1 MQRRLLG
8 AFDPIERIW
17 ATVSSSRAGIMI
29 PEVEDAGTTEG
40 GREGGREVM
49 WEPLKLFNAA
59 QGEPSIFCKSWDF
72 ATKRGGGHKKVHFF
86 NKKIICLE

>member
-17 ATVSSSRAGIMI
+17 ATVSSSRAGIML

-40 GREGGREVM
+40 GREVMWVLVKMGRELV
-49 WEPLKLFNAA
+49 E
-59 QGEPSIFCKSWDF
+59 
-72 ATKRGGGHKKVHFF
+72 
-86 NKKIICLE
+86 

>member
-17 ATVSSSRAGIMI
+17 ATVSSSRAGIML

-40 GREGGREVM
+40 GREGGKHVLLHERIFKTFVLNSLAN
-49 WEPLKLFNAA
+49 LKMF
-59 QGEPSIFCKSWDF
+59 
-72 ATKRGGGHKKVHFF
+72 
-86 NKKIICLE
+86 

>member
-17 ATVSSSRAGIMI
+17 ATVSSSRAGIML

-40 GREGGREVM
+40 GREGGDVGARENGEKVDGG
-49 WEPLKLFNAA
+49 A
-59 QGEPSIFCKSWDF
+59 QEKGE
-72 ATKRGGGHKKVHFF
+72 GGV
-86 NKKIICLE
+86 